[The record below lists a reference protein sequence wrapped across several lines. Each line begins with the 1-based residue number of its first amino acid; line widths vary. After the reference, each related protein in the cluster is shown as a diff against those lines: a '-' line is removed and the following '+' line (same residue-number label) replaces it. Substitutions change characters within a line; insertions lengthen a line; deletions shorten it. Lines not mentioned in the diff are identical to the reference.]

1 MPKTVQVNSP
11 NAITLMLKFTA
22 IAREQDAAK
31 LCLLF
36 AQMERDY
43 SECMATVERFVN
55 LEPAAVVEKLC
66 EQFPALQAV
75 ALMPS
80 VADKTLNVI
89 EKAQAYL
96 KEKGNK
102 NVN

>member
-1 MPKTVQVNSP
+1 MTEIKINNP

-31 LCLLF
+31 LRLLF

-43 SECMATVERFVN
+43 SEYMATVQEFVN

-66 EQFPALQAV
+66 ARFPALQAV
-75 ALMPS
+75 AVMPS

-102 NVN
+102 DVS

>member
-1 MPKTVQVNSP
+1 MTEIKINNP

-31 LCLLF
+31 LRLLF

-43 SECMATVERFVN
+43 NEYMTTVQEFVN

-66 EQFPALQAV
+66 ARFPALQAV
-75 ALMPS
+75 AVMPS

-102 NVN
+102 DVS

>member
-1 MPKTVQVNSP
+1 MTEIKASNPSP
-11 NAITLMLKFTA
+11 LTLMAKFTI

-31 LCLLF
+31 LRILF

-43 SECMATVERFVN
+43 NEYMATVEKFVN

-80 VADKTLNVI
+80 VADKTINVI

>member
-1 MPKTVQVNSP
+1 MTEIKINNP

-22 IAREQDAAK
+22 IAREQDVAK
-31 LCLLF
+31 LRLLF

-43 SECMATVERFVN
+43 NEYMATVQEFVN

-66 EQFPALQAV
+66 ARFPALQAV
-75 ALMPS
+75 AVMPS

-102 NVN
+102 DVS

>member
-1 MPKTVQVNSP
+1 MTEIKINNP

-31 LCLLF
+31 LRLLF

-43 SECMATVERFVN
+43 NEYMATVQEFVN

-66 EQFPALQAV
+66 ARFPALQAV
-75 ALMPS
+75 AVMPS
-80 VADKTLNVI
+80 VADKTLNVF
-89 EKAQAYL
+89 EKAQTYL

-102 NVN
+102 DVS

>member
-1 MPKTVQVNSP
+1 MTEIKINNP

-31 LCLLF
+31 LRLLF
-36 AQMERDY
+36 AQMERVY
-43 SECMATVERFVN
+43 NEYMATVQEFVN

-66 EQFPALQAV
+66 ARFPALQAV
-75 ALMPS
+75 AVMPS

-102 NVN
+102 DVS

>member
-1 MPKTVQVNSP
+1 MTEIKINNP

-31 LCLLF
+31 LRLLF

-43 SECMATVERFVN
+43 NEYMATVQGFVN

-66 EQFPALQAV
+66 ARFPALQAV
-75 ALMPS
+75 AVMPS

-89 EKAQAYL
+89 EKAQTYL

-102 NVN
+102 DVS

>member
-1 MPKTVQVNSP
+1 MTEIRINNP

-31 LCLLF
+31 LQMLF

-43 SECMATVERFVN
+43 NEYMATVQEFVN

-66 EQFPALQAV
+66 VRFPALQAV

-80 VADKTLNVI
+80 VADKTINVI

-102 NVN
+102 NVD

>member
-1 MPKTVQVNSP
+1 MTEIKINNP

-31 LCLLF
+31 LRLLF

-43 SECMATVERFVN
+43 NEYMATVQEFVN

-66 EQFPALQAV
+66 ARFPALQAV
-75 ALMPS
+75 AVMPS

-89 EKAQAYL
+89 EKAQTYL

-102 NVN
+102 DVS

>member
-1 MPKTVQVNSP
+1 MTEIKINNP

-31 LCLLF
+31 LRLLF

-43 SECMATVERFVN
+43 NEYMATVQEFVN

-66 EQFPALQAV
+66 ARFPALQAV
-75 ALMPS
+75 AVMPS
-80 VADKTLNVI
+80 VADKTLYVI

-102 NVN
+102 DVS

>member
-1 MPKTVQVNSP
+1 MTEIKINNP

-31 LCLLF
+31 LRLLF

-43 SECMATVERFVN
+43 SEYMATVQEFVN

-66 EQFPALQAV
+66 ARFPALQAV
-75 ALMPS
+75 AVMPS

-102 NVN
+102 NVS